1 MLRTLVISPNWI
13 GDAVMA
19 QPLLRRLKE
28 RHPERP
34 IDVLA
39 PTWVAPVWRAM
50 AEVDTVIESP
60 FKHGSLQWKERKA
73 FARMLKARGYA
84 DSYVL
89 PNTLKFALI
98 PWLAGIPKRV
108 GYKGEM
114 RYGLV
119 NVMHHDDKAAPRPM
133 AQFYQALADQPVR
146 ALARPERLPEP
157 RMTVKEGEA
166 QAAIARLQLPAGVY
180 VAFAPGAE
188 FGPAKRWPASYFA
201 ELAQTILANRPDA
214 QILLL
219 GSPKDRAVCDEITAI
234 VPQAKVSQIHNLAG
248 STSLSEAIALI
259 SQCAAV
265 VTNDSGLMHIGAAL
279 ERPTVAIYGPT
290 DPRHTPPL
298 SQLAQILWLHIE
310 CSPCQQRE
318 CPLGHQNCM
327 KQILPAAAWQPLQP
341 MLAAAAAVDGNA
353 RAAAR
358 TIY

>member
-39 PTWVAPVWRAM
+39 PTWVAPVWQAM
-50 AEVDTVIESP
+50 REVDTVLEAP
-60 FKHGSLQWKERKA
+60 FKHGKLQLAERRA

-119 NVMHHDDKAAPRPM
+119 NVMHHDDKDAPRPM
-133 AQFYQALADQPVR
+133 AQFYAALADEPVR
-146 ALARPERLPEP
+146 HLPRPDRLPEP
-157 RMTVKEGEA
+157 VMRVDEA
-166 QAAIARLQLPAGVY
+166 QALAASVRLELPAGPY
-180 VAFAPGAE
+180 VVFAPGAE
-188 FGPAKRWPASYFA
+188 FGPAKRWPSSYFA
-201 ELAQTILANRPDA
+201 ELAQTIRAQRPDVG
-214 QILLL
+214 ILLM
-219 GSPKDRAVCDEITAI
+219 GSSKDRAVCDEITAI
-234 VPQAKVSQIHNLAG
+234 VPEACNLAG

-259 SQCAAV
+259 SRAAAV

-279 ERPTVAIYGPT
+279 GRPVVAIYGPT

-298 SQLAQILWLHIE
+298 SELAKVLWLHIE

-327 KQILPAAAWQPLQP
+327 KQISPAAVWQPLQP
-341 MLAAAAAVDGNA
+341 MLAASAAGV
-353 RAAAR
+353 
-358 TIY
+358 THS

>member
-28 RHPERP
+28 LAPGRP

-50 AEVDTVIESP
+50 AEVDTVIEAP
-60 FKHGSLQWKERKA
+60 FKHGALQWKERKA
-73 FARMLKARGYA
+73 FAKMLRARGYA

-133 AQFYQALADQPVR
+133 AQFYQALADAPVR
-146 ALARPERLPEP
+146 DLPRPGRLPEP
-157 RMTVKEGEA
+157 VMAVAAGEA
-166 QAAIARLQLPAGVY
+166 EAAIARLQLPAGVF

-188 FGPAKRWPASYFA
+188 FGPAKRWPSTYFA
-201 ELAQTILANRPDA
+201 ELAKTILANRPDA
-214 QILLL
+214 QILL

-234 VPQAKVSQIHNLAG
+234 VPQAHNLAG

-259 SQCAAV
+259 SRAAAV

-279 ERPTVAIYGPT
+279 GRPVVAIYGPT

-327 KQILPAAAWQPLQP
+327 KQILPADVWQPLQP
-341 MLAAAAAVDGNA
+341 MLAAA
-353 RAAAR
+353 
-358 TIY
+358 

>member
-1 MLRTLVISPNWI
+1 MRTLVISPNWI

-19 QPLLRRLKE
+19 QPLLRRLRE
-28 RHPERP
+28 RHPDRP

-39 PTWVAPVWRAM
+39 PTWVAPVWQAM
-50 AEVDTVIESP
+50 VEVDTVIESP

-73 FARMLKARGYA
+73 FAKMLKERGYS

-98 PWLAGIPKRV
+98 PWLAGIKRRV

-133 AQFYQALADQPVR
+133 AQFYAALADAPVR
-146 ALARPERLPEP
+146 DLPRPATLPEP
-157 RMTVKEGEA
+157 KMFVEPSKA
-166 QAAIARLQLPAGVY
+166 DAAVARLALPAGTY

-188 FGPAKRWPASYFA
+188 FGPAKRWPAAYFA
-201 ELAQTILANRPDA
+201 ELAQTIRAKRPDA

-219 GSPKDRAVCDEITAI
+219 GSPKDRAVCDEITAL
-234 VPQAKVSQIHNLAG
+234 VPEAHNLAG

-259 SQCAAV
+259 ARAAVV

-279 ERPTVAIYGPT
+279 GRPVVAIYGPT

-298 SQLAQILWLHIE
+298 SELAKVLWLHIE

-327 KQILPAAAWQPLQP
+327 KQILPADVWQPLQP
-341 MLAAAAAVDGNA
+341 VLAAA
-353 RAAAR
+353 
-358 TIY
+358 

>member
-1 MLRTLVISPNWI
+1 MRTLVISPNWI

-19 QPLLRRLKE
+19 QPLLRRLRE
-28 RHPERP
+28 LHPDRP

-50 AEVDTVIESP
+50 REVDTVLESP
-60 FKHGSLQWKERKA
+60 FKHGSLQWKERKE
-73 FARMLKARGYA
+73 FAKILKARGYA

-98 PWLAGIPKRV
+98 PWLAGIKRRV

-119 NVMHHDDKAAPRPM
+119 NVMHHDEKDAPRPM
-133 AQFYQALADQPVR
+133 AQFYAALADKPVR
-146 ALARPERLPEP
+146 NLPRLDKLPEP
-157 RMTVKEGEA
+157 EMVADAKDA
-166 QAAIARLQLPAGVY
+166 DAAIARLNLPAGTY

-188 FGPAKRWPASYFA
+188 FGPAKRWPAAYFA
-201 ELAQTILANRPDA
+201 ELAQTIRANRPDA

-219 GSPKDRAVCDEITAI
+219 GSPKDRAVCDEITAV
-234 VPQAKVSQIHNLAG
+234 VPQAHNLAG

-259 SQCAAV
+259 SRAAAV

-279 ERPTVAIYGPT
+279 KRPVVAIYGPT

-298 SQLAQILWLHIE
+298 SELAKILWLHIE

-327 KQILPAAAWQPLQP
+327 KLISPDAVWQPLQP
-341 MLAAAAAVDGNA
+341 MLAAA
-353 RAAAR
+353 
-358 TIY
+358 

>member
-19 QPLLRRLKE
+19 QPLLRRLRE
-28 RHPERP
+28 LHPERP

-50 AEVDTVIESP
+50 HEVDTVIESP
-60 FKHGSLQWKERKA
+60 FKHGSLQWAERRA
-73 FARMLKARGYA
+73 FAKILKARGYL

-98 PWLAGIPKRV
+98 PWLAGIKRRV

-133 AQFYQALADQPVR
+133 AQFYAALADQPVR
-146 ALARPERLPEP
+146 HLPRPDTLPEP
-157 RMTVKEGEA
+157 VMVVDPHQA
-166 QAAIARLQLPAGVY
+166 DAAIARLGLPAGTY

-219 GSPKDRAVCDEITAI
+219 GSPKDRAVCDEITAL
-234 VPQAKVSQIHNLAG
+234 VAGAHNLAG
-248 STSLSEAIALI
+248 STTLSEAIALI
-259 SQCAAV
+259 ARAAVV

-279 ERPTVAIYGPT
+279 GRPVVAIYGPT

-298 SQLAQILWLHIE
+298 SRLASVLWLHIE

-327 KQILPAAAWQPLQP
+327 KQLLPGDVWQPLQP
-341 MLAAAAAVDGNA
+341 MLAAA
-353 RAAAR
+353 
-358 TIY
+358 

>member
-19 QPLLRRLKE
+19 QPLLRRLRE

-39 PTWVAPVWRAM
+39 PGWVAPVWRAM
-50 AEVDTVIESP
+50 REVDTVIESP
-60 FKHGSLQWKERKA
+60 FKHGALQWKERKA
-73 FARMLKARGYA
+73 FAKMLKARGYA

-98 PWLAGIPKRV
+98 PWLAGIKRRV

-133 AQFYQALADQPVR
+133 VPFYAALADAPVR
-146 ALARPERLPEP
+146 QLPPAGKALEPSMQVAPEQ
-157 RMTVKEGEA
+157 A
-166 QAAIARLQLPAGVY
+166 DAAIARLALPAGAY

-188 FGPAKRWPASYFA
+188 FGPAKRWPAAYFA
-201 ELAQTILANRPDA
+201 ELAQTVRARRPDT
-214 QILLL
+214 QILLM
-219 GSPKDRAVCDEITAI
+219 GSPKDRAVCDEITAV
-234 VPQAKVSQIHNLAG
+234 VPQAHNLAG
-248 STSLSEAIALI
+248 ATSLDEAIALI
-259 SQCAAV
+259 SRAAAL

-279 ERPTVAIYGPT
+279 GRPVVAIYGPT
-290 DPRHTPPL
+290 DPRHTPPH
-298 SQLAQILWLHIE
+298 SALAKVLWLHIE

-327 KQILPAAAWQPLQP
+327 KQILPADVWQPLQP
-341 MLAAAAAVDGNA
+341 MLAAA
-353 RAAAR
+353 
-358 TIY
+358 

>member
-39 PTWVAPVWRAM
+39 PTWVAPVWQAM
-50 AEVDTVIESP
+50 GEVDTVLEAP
-60 FKHGSLQWKERKA
+60 FKHGKLQLAERRA
-73 FARMLKARGYA
+73 FAKMLKARGYA

-119 NVMHHDDKAAPRPM
+119 NVMHHDDKDAPRPM
-133 AQFYQALADQPVR
+133 AQFYAALADEPVR
-146 ALARPERLPEP
+146 HLPRPDRLPEP
-157 RMTVKEGEA
+157 VMRGDEA
-166 QAAIARLQLPAGVY
+166 QALAASARLALPAGPY
-180 VAFAPGAE
+180 VVFAPGAE
-188 FGPAKRWPASYFA
+188 FGPAKRWPSSYFA
-201 ELAQTILANRPDA
+201 ELALTIRAQRPDVG
-214 QILLL
+214 ILLM
-219 GSPKDRAVCDEITAI
+219 GSPKDRAVCDEITA
-234 VPQAKVSQIHNLAG
+234 VAPEAHNLAG

-259 SQCAAV
+259 ARAAAV

-279 ERPTVAIYGPT
+279 GRPVVAIYGPT

-298 SQLAQILWLHIE
+298 SALAKVLWLHIE

-327 KQILPAAAWQPLQP
+327 KQILPAAVWQPLQP
-341 MLAAAAAVDGNA
+341 MLAASAAGV
-353 RAAAR
+353 
-358 TIY
+358 THS

>member
-1 MLRTLVISPNWI
+1 MPRTLVISPNWI

-28 RHPERP
+28 RFPERA
-34 IDVLA
+34 IDVVA

-50 AEVDTVIESP
+50 VEVDTVIESP

-73 FARMLKARGYA
+73 FARMLKARGYL

-98 PWLAGIPKRV
+98 PWLAGIPRRV

-133 AQFYQALADQPVR
+133 AQFYQALADAPVR
-146 ALARPERLPEP
+146 QLARPERLPEP
-157 RMTVKEGEA
+157 SMTVGEGEA
-166 QAAIARLQLPAGVY
+166 QAAIARLQLPSGVY

-188 FGPAKRWPASYFA
+188 FGPAKRWPANYFA
-201 ELAQTILANRPDA
+201 ELAQTIIANRPDA

-219 GSPKDRAVCDEITAI
+219 GSPKDRAVCDEIVALA
-234 VPQAKVSQIHNLAG
+234 PQAHNLAG

-259 SQCAAV
+259 SHCAAV

-279 ERPTVAIYGPT
+279 GRPVVAIYGPT

-298 SQLAQILWLHIE
+298 STLAKILWLHIE

-327 KQILPAAAWQPLQP
+327 KQILPETVWQPLQP
-341 MLAAAAAVDGNA
+341 MLAAA
-353 RAAAR
+353 
-358 TIY
+358 

>member
-1 MLRTLVISPNWI
+1 MSRTLVISPNWI

-19 QPLLRRLKE
+19 QPLLRRLKQKY
-28 RHPERP
+28 PERP
-34 IDVLA
+34 IDVVA
-39 PTWVAPVWRAM
+39 PGWVAPVWRAM
-50 AEVDTVIESP
+50 REVDTLIESP

-73 FARMLKARGYA
+73 FAKMLTGRYA
-84 DSYVL
+84 ESYVL

-98 PWLAGIPKRV
+98 PWLAGIPRRV

-133 AQFYQALADQPVR
+133 AQFYAALADEPVR
-146 ALARPERLPEP
+146 DLPRPDRLPEP
-157 RMTVKEGEA
+157 EMAVASEEA
-166 QAAIARLQLPAGVY
+166 DAAVARLKLPAGTY

-188 FGPAKRWPASYFA
+188 FGPAKRWPAAYFA

-234 VPQAKVSQIHNLAG
+234 VPQAHNLAG
-248 STSLSEAIALI
+248 TTSLSEAIALI
-259 SQCAAV
+259 ARAAVV

-279 ERPTVAIYGPT
+279 RRPVVAIYGPT

-298 SQLAQILWLHIE
+298 SELAKVLWLHIE

-327 KQILPAAAWQPLQP
+327 KQILPNDVWQPLQP
-341 MLAAAAAVDGNA
+341 VLAAA
-353 RAAAR
+353 
-358 TIY
+358 

>member
-28 RHPERP
+28 LHPERP

-39 PTWVAPVWRAM
+39 PTWVAPVWHAM
-50 AEVDTVIESP
+50 REVDEVIESP
-60 FKHGSLQWKERKA
+60 FKHGALQWKERKA
-73 FARMLKARGYA
+73 FAKMLKARGYA

-98 PWLAGIPKRV
+98 PWLAGIKRRV

-133 AQFYQALADQPVR
+133 AQFYAALADAPVR
-146 ALARPERLPEP
+146 RLPRPEKLPQP
-157 RMTVKEGEA
+157 DMVVAPGQREA
-166 QAAIARLQLPAGVY
+166 AAARLQLQLPPGAY

-188 FGPAKRWPASYFA
+188 FGPAKRWPAAYFA
-201 ELAQTILANRPDA
+201 ELAQTIRAHRPEL
-214 QILLL
+214 QVLLL

-234 VPQAKVSQIHNLAG
+234 VPEAHNLAG
-248 STSLSEAIALI
+248 TTSLSEAVALI
-259 SQCAAV
+259 SGAAAV

-279 ERPTVAIYGPT
+279 GRPVVAMYGPT
-290 DPRHTPPL
+290 DPRQTPPL
-298 SQLAQILWLHIE
+298 TDLASILWLQLE
-310 CSPCQQRE
+310 CSPCHQRE

-327 KQILPAAAWQPLQP
+327 KQIPPSDVWQPLQP
-341 MLAAAAAVDGNA
+341 MLAA
-353 RAAAR
+353 
-358 TIY
+358 

>member
-1 MLRTLVISPNWI
+1 
-13 GDAVMA
+13 MA
-19 QPLLRRLKE
+19 QPLLRRL
-28 RHPERP
+28 RALHPGRP
-34 IDVLA
+34 IDVVA

-50 AEVDTVIESP
+50 REVDTVIESP
-60 FKHGSLQWKERKA
+60 FKHGSLQWAERKA
-73 FARMLKARGYA
+73 FAKMLGTRGYV

-98 PWLAGIPKRV
+98 PWLAGIKRRV

-133 AQFYQALADQPVR
+133 VQFYAALADAPVR
-146 ALARPERLPEP
+146 DLPRPDKLPEP
-157 RMTVKEGEA
+157 EMHVDA
-166 QAAIARLQLPAGVY
+166 ALADAAIARLGLPPGTY

-201 ELAQTILANRPDA
+201 ELAQTILAKRPDA

-219 GSPKDRAVCDEITAI
+219 GSPKDRAVCDEITSL
-234 VPQAKVSQIHNLAG
+234 VPQAHNLAG
-248 STSLSEAIALI
+248 STALSEAIALI
-259 SQCAAV
+259 SRAAAV

-279 ERPTVAIYGPT
+279 RRPVVAIYGPT
-290 DPRHTPPL
+290 DPRHTPPH
-298 SQLAQILWLHIE
+298 SELAKVLWLHIE

-327 KQILPAAAWQPLQP
+327 KQLLPGDVWQPLQP
-341 MLAAAAAVDGNA
+341 MLAAA
-353 RAAAR
+353 
-358 TIY
+358 

>member
-19 QPLLRRLKE
+19 QPLLRQLKQ
-28 RHPERP
+28 RHPDRP

-39 PTWVAPVWRAM
+39 PTWVAPVWQAM
-50 AEVDTVIESP
+50 REVDTVLEAP
-60 FKHGSLQWKERKA
+60 FKHGALQLAERRQ

-119 NVMHHDDKAAPRPM
+119 NVMHYDDKAAPRPM
-133 AQFYQALADQPVR
+133 AQFYEALAGEPVR
-146 ALARPERLPEP
+146 HLARPERLPEP
-157 RMTVKEGEA
+157 EMVVSDDKAR
-166 QAAIARLQLPAGVY
+166 AAVIRLGLPPGPY

-188 FGPAKRWPASYFA
+188 FGPAKRWPSSYFA
-201 ELAQTILANRPDA
+201 ELAQTILAKRPDA

-219 GSPKDRAVCDEITAI
+219 GSPKDRAVGDEITAL
-234 VPQAKVSQIHNLAG
+234 VPQAHNLAG
-248 STSLSEAIALI
+248 TTSLSEAIALI
-259 SQCAAV
+259 SISAAV

-279 ERPTVAIYGPT
+279 RRPVVAIYGPT

-298 SQLAQILWLHIE
+298 SQLAKILWLHIE

-327 KQILPAAAWQPLQP
+327 KQILPADVWQPLQP
-341 MLAAAAAVDGNA
+341 ILAGA
-353 RAAAR
+353 
-358 TIY
+358 

>member
-1 MLRTLVISPNWI
+1 MRTLVISPNWI

-19 QPLLRRLKE
+19 QPLLRRLRE
-28 RHPERP
+28 RHPDRP

-39 PTWVAPVWRAM
+39 PTWVAPVWQAM
-50 AEVDTVIESP
+50 VEVDTVIESP

-73 FARMLKARGYA
+73 FAKMLKERGYL

-98 PWLAGIPKRV
+98 PWLAGIKRRV

-133 AQFYQALADQPVR
+133 AQFYAALAGEPVR
-146 ALARPERLPEP
+146 RLARPDKLPEP
-157 RMTVKEGEA
+157 KMAVA
-166 QAAIARLQLPAGVY
+166 PDQAIAAIARLALPAGTY

-188 FGPAKRWPASYFA
+188 FGPAKRWPAPYFA
-201 ELAQTILANRPDA
+201 ELARTIRANRPDA

-234 VPQAKVSQIHNLAG
+234 VPEAHNLAG

-259 SQCAAV
+259 SRAAVV

-279 ERPTVAIYGPT
+279 GRPVVAIYGPT
-290 DPRHTPPL
+290 DPRHTPPH
-298 SQLAQILWLHIE
+298 SELAKVLWLHLA

-327 KQILPAAAWQPLQP
+327 KQILPADVWQPLQP
-341 MLAAAAAVDGNA
+341 MLAAA
-353 RAAAR
+353 
-358 TIY
+358 